1 MNQWAGQA
9 TNSTNFLRDDDV
21 ARVNIPKS
29 YILEKLDKMT
39 SFQPSVLVQDLQLNS
54 GIHTFLI
61 FQSHFDKKFHP
72 KLQKTLCCIKFLIS
86 NWYSPV
92 FVVSKLIVTWRWA
105 WKHWVS
111 KKLCSINLAQS
122 YLTVIKFSIH
132 NLWTVVDIHRSL

>member
-1 MNQWAGQA
+1 MEAKVKA
-9 TNSTNFLRDDDV
+9 KLLSLLKI
-21 ARVNIPKS
+21 VNIPKS

-132 NLWTVVDIHRSL
+132 NLWTVVDIQRSL